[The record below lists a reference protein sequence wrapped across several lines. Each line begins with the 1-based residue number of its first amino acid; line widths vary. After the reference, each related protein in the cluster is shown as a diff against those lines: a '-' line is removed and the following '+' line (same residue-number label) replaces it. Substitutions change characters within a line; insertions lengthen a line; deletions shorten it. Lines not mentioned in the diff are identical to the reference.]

1 MVGNLVKRGEQMQN
15 LMSESFTLPC
25 GQVVKNRFCK
35 AAMTERIAKGD
46 NLAHQGHANLY
57 DRWAEGN
64 IGILLTG
71 NVQIDRKNLEG
82 PANVV
87 IDKNNYKEQYD
98 ELKAW
103 SAAGTK
109 DNTQLWMQISHAGR
123 QTPGEIN
130 SSPLAPS
137 NIGLKIPGKNY
148 GIPTPMTEED
158 ILDVIDRFVF
168 TAKIARETGFTGV
181 QFHSAH
187 GYLLS
192 EFLSPDINN
201 RTDAWGGSIENRA
214 RLHLEIIN
222 KCRKEVGEDFP
233 ISIKLNSADFQK
245 GGFTADESIQV
256 AQMLENAGVDIIE
269 ISGGTYEQPKLI
281 GVDDLTINPKRS
293 EQRKESTIAREAYFL
308 EYAQDI
314 RKAVSLPLMVT
325 GGFRTREGIE
335 DALQSNVCQIV
346 GIGRPLCAD
355 PYCIK
360 KMIAGELE
368 ALPSFEKTLSLG
380 PSILSPSSPFTI
392 IKVINAFGA
401 MAWFY
406 QQIKNMAK
414 GLMPNHKQKLF
425 NAFRADMKA
434 DKLAIKDYLDNS

>member
-1 MVGNLVKRGEQMQN
+1 MKNLIN
-15 LMSESFTLPC
+15 ESFTLPC
-25 GQVVKNRFCK
+25 GQILKNRVCK
-35 AAMTERIAKGD
+35 AAMTERIANGD
-46 NLAHQGHANLY
+46 NLANQGHINLY
-57 DRWAEGN
+57 DTWADGD

-71 NVQIDRKNLEG
+71 NVQVDRRNLEG

-87 IDKNNYKEQYD
+87 IDKNNYKNQLGT
-98 ELKAW
+98 LKEW

-109 DNTQLWMQISHAGR
+109 NNTQLWMQISHAGR

-130 SSPLAPS
+130 SSPMAPS
-137 NIGLKIPGKNY
+137 NIRLKIPGKNY
-148 GIPTPMTEED
+148 GTPIPMTEED
-158 ILDVIDRFVF
+158 ILDVIEKFVF

-201 RTDAWGGSIENRA
+201 RNDAWGGDIENRA
-214 RLHLEIIN
+214 RIHLEII
-222 KCRKEVGEDFP
+222 KRSREEVGEDFP
-233 ISIKLNSADFQK
+233 ISVKMNSADFQK
-245 GGFTADESIQV
+245 GGFAADDSIIV
-256 AQMLENAGVDIIE
+256 AKMLESAGVDIIE

-281 GVDDLTINPKRS
+281 GVDDLTINPERS

-308 EYAQDI
+308 EYAKDI

-335 DALQSNVCQIV
+335 DALNSNICQII
-346 GIGRPLCAD
+346 GIGRPLCVD

-360 KMIAGELE
+360 KMIEGELE
-368 ALPSFEKTLSLG
+368 ILPSFEKTLSLG

-392 IKVINAFGA
+392 IKAINAFGA

-434 DKLAIKDYLDNS
+434 DKIALRDYLDN

>member
-1 MVGNLVKRGEQMQN
+1 MSNLIN
-15 LMSESFTLPC
+15 ESFTLPC
-25 GQVVKNRFCK
+25 GQVIKNRICK
-35 AAMTERIAKGD
+35 AAMTERIAKGN

-57 DRWAEGN
+57 DRWADGN
-64 IGILLTG
+64 IGISLTG
-71 NVQIDRKNLEG
+71 NVQVDRRNLEG
-82 PANVV
+82 PANVA
-87 IDKNNYKEQYD
+87 IDKNNYKEQFD
-98 ELKAW
+98 ALKAW
-103 SAAGTK
+103 SKAGTK
-109 DNTQLWMQISHAGR
+109 NNTQLWMQISHAGR

-130 SSPLAPS
+130 SSPMAPS
-137 NIGLKIPGKNY
+137 DIGLKIPGKNF
-148 GIPTPMTEED
+148 GTPTPMTEED

-168 TAKIARETGFTGV
+168 TAKIARDTGFTGV

-214 RLHLEIIN
+214 RIHLEII
-222 KCRKEVGEDFP
+222 KRCRQEVGEDFP
-233 ISIKLNSADFQK
+233 ISVKLNSADFQK
-245 GGFTADESIQV
+245 GGFSPDESIKV

-281 GVDDLTINPKRS
+281 GVEASINAKRS
-293 EQRKESTIAREAYFL
+293 EKRKESTIAREAYFL

-314 RKAVSLPLMVT
+314 RKAVSIPLMVT
-325 GGFRTREGIE
+325 GGFRTREGIN

-360 KMIAGELE
+360 KMLSGELE
-368 ALPSFEKTLSLG
+368 TLPSFEKTLSLG
-380 PSILSPSSPFTI
+380 PYILSPSSPFTL
-392 IKVINAFGA
+392 IKVINAFA
-401 MAWFY
+401 SMAWFY

-414 GLMPNHKQKLF
+414 GLMPNQEQKLF
-425 NAFRADMKA
+425 NAFTADMKA
-434 DKLAIKDYLDNS
+434 DKLALKDYLNNK

>member
-1 MVGNLVKRGEQMQN
+1 MANLIN
-15 LMSESFTLPC
+15 ESFTLPC
-25 GQVVKNRFCK
+25 GQILKNRVCK
-35 AAMTERIAKGD
+35 AAMTERIANGD
-46 NLAHQGHANLY
+46 NLANQGHINLY
-57 DRWAEGN
+57 DIWADGD

-71 NVQIDRKNLEG
+71 NVQVDRRNLEG

-87 IDKNNYKEQYD
+87 IDKNNYKNQLGT
-98 ELKAW
+98 LKEW

-109 DNTQLWMQISHAGR
+109 NNTQLWMQISHAGR

-130 SSPLAPS
+130 SSPMAPS
-137 NIGLKIPGKNY
+137 NIRLKIPGKNY
-148 GIPTPMTEED
+148 GTPVPMTEED
-158 ILDVIDRFVF
+158 ILDVIEKFVF

-201 RTDAWGGSIENRA
+201 RNDAWGGDIENRA
-214 RLHLEIIN
+214 RIHLEII
-222 KCRKEVGEDFP
+222 KRSREEVGEDFP
-233 ISIKLNSADFQK
+233 ISVKMNSADFQK
-245 GGFTADESIQV
+245 GGFAADDSIIV
-256 AQMLENAGVDIIE
+256 AKMLESAGVDIIE

-281 GVDDLTINPKRS
+281 GVDDLTINPERS

-308 EYAQDI
+308 EYAKDI

-325 GGFRTREGIE
+325 GGFRTKEGIE
-335 DALQSNVCQIV
+335 DALKSNICQII
-346 GIGRPLCAD
+346 GIGSPLCAD
-355 PYCIK
+355 PYCVK

-368 ALPSFEKTLSLG
+368 ILPSFEKTLSLG
-380 PSILSPSSPFTI
+380 PSIFSPSSPFTI
-392 IKVINAFGA
+392 IKAINAFGA

-434 DKLAIKDYLDNS
+434 DKIALKDYLDH

>member
-1 MVGNLVKRGEQMQN
+1 MSNLIN
-15 LMSESFTLPC
+15 ESFTLPC
-25 GQVVKNRFCK
+25 GQVIKNRICK
-35 AAMTERIAKGD
+35 AAMTERIAKGN

-57 DRWAEGN
+57 DRWADGN
-64 IGILLTG
+64 IGISLTG
-71 NVQIDRKNLEG
+71 NVQVDRRNLEG
-82 PANVV
+82 PANVA
-87 IDKNNYKEQYD
+87 IDKNNYKEQFD
-98 ELKAW
+98 ALKAW
-103 SAAGTK
+103 SKAGTK
-109 DNTQLWMQISHAGR
+109 NNTQLWMQISHAGR

-130 SSPLAPS
+130 SSPMAPS
-137 NIGLKIPGKNY
+137 DIGLKIPGKNF
-148 GIPTPMTEED
+148 GTPTPTTEED

-168 TAKIARETGFTGV
+168 TAKIARDTGFTGV

-214 RLHLEIIN
+214 RIHLEII
-222 KCRKEVGEDFP
+222 KRCRQEVGEDFP
-233 ISIKLNSADFQK
+233 ISVKLNSADFQK
-245 GGFTADESIQV
+245 GGFSPDESIKV

-281 GVDDLTINPKRS
+281 GVEASINAKRS
-293 EQRKESTIAREAYFL
+293 EKRKESTIAREAYFL

-314 RKAVSLPLMVT
+314 RKAVSIPLMVT
-325 GGFRTREGIE
+325 GGFRTREGIN

-360 KMIAGELE
+360 KMLSGELE
-368 ALPSFEKTLSLG
+368 TLPSFEKTLSLG
-380 PSILSPSSPFTI
+380 PYILSPSSPFTL
-392 IKVINAFGA
+392 IKVINAFA
-401 MAWFY
+401 SMAWFY

-414 GLMPNHKQKLF
+414 GLMPNQEQKLF
-425 NAFRADMKA
+425 NAFTADMKA
-434 DKLAIKDYLDNS
+434 DKLALKDYLNNK

>member
-1 MVGNLVKRGEQMQN
+1 
-15 LMSESFTLPC
+15 MSNIINESFVLPC
-25 GQVVKNRFCK
+25 GQVIKNRICK
-35 AAMTERIAKGD
+35 AAMTERIAKGN
-46 NLAHQGHANLY
+46 NLAHQGHVNLY
-57 DRWAEGN
+57 ERWADGD

-71 NVQIDRKNLEG
+71 NVQVDHRNLEG

-87 IDKNNYKEQYD
+87 IDSNNYKEQLD
-98 ELKAW
+98 DLKAW

-109 DNTQLWMQISHAGR
+109 NNTQLWMQISHAGR

-137 NIGLKIPGKNY
+137 NIRLKIPGKNY
-148 GIPTPMTEED
+148 GTPTPMTEED
-158 ILDVIDRFVF
+158 IIDVIDRFVF

-214 RLHLEIIN
+214 RIHLEIIK
-222 KCRKEVGEDFP
+222 KCREEVGKDFP
-233 ISIKLNSADFQK
+233 ISVKLNSADFQK
-245 GGFTADESIQV
+245 GGFTPSESIKV
-256 AQMLENAGVDIIE
+256 AQMLENEGVDIIE

-281 GVDDLTINPKRS
+281 GVDDLSINPQRS
-293 EQRKESTIAREAYFL
+293 EIRKESTIAREAYFL

-325 GGFRTREGIE
+325 GGFRTKEGIE
-335 DALQSNVCQIV
+335 DALESNICQIV

-355 PYCIK
+355 PYCVK
-360 KMIAGELE
+360 KMIACEIE
-368 ALPSFEKTLSLG
+368 ELPSF
-380 PSILSPSSPFTI
+380 
-392 IKVINAFGA
+392 
-401 MAWFY
+401 
-406 QQIKNMAK
+406 
-414 GLMPNHKQKLF
+414 
-425 NAFRADMKA
+425 
-434 DKLAIKDYLDNS
+434 

>member
-1 MVGNLVKRGEQMQN
+1 MQN
-15 LMSESFTLPC
+15 LINESFTLPC
-25 GQVVKNRFCK
+25 GQVIKNRVCK
-35 AAMTERIAKGD
+35 AAMTERIAKGN

-57 DRWAEGN
+57 ERWAEGN
-64 IGILLTG
+64 IGISLTG
-71 NVQIDRKNLEG
+71 NVQVDRRNLEG
-82 PANVV
+82 PANVA
-87 IDKNNYKEQYD
+87 IDQNNYKDQLD
-98 ELKAW
+98 ALNAW
-103 SAAGTK
+103 SRAGTK
-109 DNTQLWMQISHAGR
+109 NNTQLWMQISHAGR

-130 SSPLAPS
+130 SSPMAPS
-137 NIGLKIPGKNY
+137 DIGLKIPGKNF
-148 GIPTPMTEED
+148 GTPTPMTEED

-168 TAKIARETGFTGV
+168 TAKIARDTGFTGV

-214 RLHLEIIN
+214 RIHLEII
-222 KCRKEVGEDFP
+222 KRCRHEVGEDFP
-233 ISIKLNSADFQK
+233 ISVKLNSADFQK
-245 GGFTADESIQV
+245 GGFSPDESIKV

-281 GVDDLTINPKRS
+281 GVEASINAKRS
-293 EQRKESTIAREAYFL
+293 EKRKESTIAREAYFL

-314 RKAVSLPLMVT
+314 RKAVSIPLMVT
-325 GGFRTREGIE
+325 GGFRTREGIN

-360 KMIAGELE
+360 KMISGELE
-368 ALPSFEKTLSLG
+368 TLPSFEKTLSLG
-380 PSILSPSSPFTI
+380 PSILSPSSPFTL
-392 IKVINAFGA
+392 IKVINAFA
-401 MAWFY
+401 SMAWFY

-414 GLMPNHKQKLF
+414 GLMPNQEQKLF
-425 NAFRADMKA
+425 NAFTADMKA
-434 DKLAIKDYLDNS
+434 DKLALKDYLNNK

>member
-1 MVGNLVKRGEQMQN
+1 MPSFINK
-15 LMSESFTLPC
+15 SFTLPC
-25 GQVVKNRFCK
+25 GQVIKNRICK
-35 AAMTERIAKGD
+35 AAMTERIAKGN
-46 NLAHQGHANLY
+46 NLAHQGHVNLY
-57 DRWAEGN
+57 ERWADGN

-71 NVQIDRKNLEG
+71 NVQIDRRNIEG

-87 IDKNNYKEQYD
+87 IDSENYKEQLD
-98 ELKAW
+98 SLKAW
-103 SAAGTK
+103 SRAGTK
-109 DNTQLWMQISHAGR
+109 NNTQLWMQISHAGR

-148 GIPTPMTEED
+148 GTPTPMTEKD
-158 ILDVIDRFVF
+158 IFDVVDRFVF

-201 RTDAWGGSIENRA
+201 RIDAWGGSLENRA
-214 RLHLEIIN
+214 RIHLEIIN

-233 ISIKLNSADFQK
+233 ISVKLNSADFQK
-245 GGFTADESIQV
+245 GGFTPEESIRV

-314 RKAVSLPLMVT
+314 RRAISLPLMVT

-335 DALQSNVCQIV
+335 NALQSNVCQIV

-368 ALPSFEKTLSLG
+368 VLPSFEKTLSLG

-434 DKLAIKDYLDNS
+434 DKHAIKDYLDSN

>member
-1 MVGNLVKRGEQMQN
+1 MPN
-15 LMSESFTLPC
+15 LMNESFTLPC
-25 GQVVKNRFCK
+25 GQVVKNRVCK
-35 AAMTERIAKGD
+35 AAMTERIAKGN

-57 DRWAEGN
+57 DRWADGDM
-64 IGILLTG
+64 GILLTG
-71 NVQIDRKNLEG
+71 NVQVDRRNIEG

-87 IDKNNYKEQYD
+87 IDQNNYKDQYD
-98 ELKAW
+98 ALKAW

-148 GIPTPMTEED
+148 GTPTPMTEED

-168 TAKIARETGFTGV
+168 AAKIARETGFTGV

-355 PYCIK
+355 PYCVK
-360 KMIAGELE
+360 KMITGELDV
-368 ALPSFEKTLSLG
+368 LPSFEKTLSLG

-414 GLMPNHKQKLF
+414 GLMPDHKQSLF
-425 NAFRADMKA
+425 NAFRADMKT
-434 DKLAIKDYLDNS
+434 DKLAIKDYLDNN

>member
-1 MVGNLVKRGEQMQN
+1 MKNLIN
-15 LMSESFTLPC
+15 ESFTLPC
-25 GQVVKNRFCK
+25 GQILKNRVCK
-35 AAMTERIAKGD
+35 AAMTERVANGD
-46 NLAHQGHANLY
+46 NLANQGHINLY
-57 DRWAEGN
+57 DTWADGD

-71 NVQIDRKNLEG
+71 NVQVDRRNLEG

-87 IDKNNYKEQYD
+87 IDKNNYKNQLGT
-98 ELKAW
+98 LKEW

-109 DNTQLWMQISHAGR
+109 NNTQLWMQISHAGR

-130 SSPLAPS
+130 SSPMAPS
-137 NIGLKIPGKNY
+137 NIRLKIPGKNY
-148 GIPTPMTEED
+148 GTPIPMTEED
-158 ILDVIDRFVF
+158 ILDVIEKFVF

-201 RTDAWGGSIENRA
+201 RNDAWGGDIENRA
-214 RLHLEIIN
+214 RIHLEII
-222 KCRKEVGEDFP
+222 KRCREEVGEDFP
-233 ISIKLNSADFQK
+233 ISVKMNSADFQI
-245 GGFTADESIQV
+245 GGFAADDSIIV
-256 AQMLENAGVDIIE
+256 AKMLESAGVDIIE

-281 GVDDLTINPKRS
+281 GVDDLTINPERS

-308 EYAQDI
+308 EYAKDI

-325 GGFRTREGIE
+325 GGFRTKEGIE
-335 DALQSNVCQIV
+335 DALKSNICQII

-355 PYCIK
+355 PYCVK
-360 KMIAGELE
+360 KMIAGELKI
-368 ALPSFEKTLSLG
+368 LPSFEKTLSLG
-380 PSILSPSSPFTI
+380 PSIFSPSSPFTI
-392 IKVINAFGA
+392 IKAINAFGA

-434 DKLAIKDYLDNS
+434 DKLALKDYFDH

>member
-1 MVGNLVKRGEQMQN
+1 MQN
-15 LMSESFTLPC
+15 LINESFTLPC
-25 GQVVKNRFCK
+25 GQVIKNRICK
-35 AAMTERIAKGD
+35 AAMTERIAKGN

-57 DRWAEGN
+57 DRWADGN
-64 IGILLTG
+64 IGISLTG
-71 NVQIDRKNLEG
+71 NVQVDRRNLEG
-82 PANVV
+82 PANVA
-87 IDKNNYKEQYD
+87 IDKNNYKEQF
-98 ELKAW
+98 ESLKAW
-103 SAAGTK
+103 SKSGTK
-109 DNTQLWMQISHAGR
+109 NNTQLWMQISHAGR

-137 NIGLKIPGKNY
+137 DIRLKIPGKNY
-148 GIPTPMTEED
+148 GIPTPMTEEN

-201 RTDAWGGSIENRA
+201 RNDSWGGSIENRT
-214 RLHLEIIN
+214 RIHLEII
-222 KCRKEVGEDFP
+222 KRCRQEVGEDFP
-233 ISIKLNSADFQK
+233 ISVKLNSTDFQK
-245 GGFTADESIQV
+245 GGFSPDESIKV
-256 AQMLENAGVDIIE
+256 AQILENAGVDIIE

-281 GVDDLTINPKRS
+281 GIDASINPKRS
-293 EQRKESTIAREAYFL
+293 EKRKESTIAREAYFL
-308 EYAQDI
+308 EYAKDI
-314 RKAVSLPLMVT
+314 RSAVSLPLMVT
-325 GGFRTREGIE
+325 GGFRTRDGIE
-335 DALQSNVCQIV
+335 EALRSNVCQIV

-360 KMIAGELE
+360 KLIAGELE
-368 ALPSFEKTLSLG
+368 NLPSFEKTLSLG
-380 PSILSPSSPFTI
+380 PSILSPSSPFTL

-414 GLMPNHKQKLF
+414 GLMPNQEQKLF
-425 NAFRADMKA
+425 NAFKADMKA
-434 DKLAIKDYLDNS
+434 DKVALKDYLNSK

>member
-1 MVGNLVKRGEQMQN
+1 
-15 LMSESFTLPC
+15 MSELINESFTLPC
-25 GQVVKNRFCK
+25 GQVIKNRICK
-35 AAMTERIAKGD
+35 AAMTERIAKGN

-57 DRWAEGN
+57 DRWADGN
-64 IGILLTG
+64 IGISLTG
-71 NVQIDRKNLEG
+71 NVQVDRRNLEG
-82 PANVV
+82 PANVA
-87 IDKNNYKEQYD
+87 IDKNNYKEQFD
-98 ELKAW
+98 ALKAW
-103 SAAGTK
+103 SKAGTK
-109 DNTQLWMQISHAGR
+109 NNTQLWMQISHAGR

-137 NIGLKIPGKNY
+137 DIGLKIPGKNF

-168 TAKIARETGFTGV
+168 TAKIARDTGFTGV

-201 RTDAWGGSIENRA
+201 RTDAWGGSIENRT
-214 RLHLEIIN
+214 RIHLEII
-222 KCRKEVGEDFP
+222 KRCRQEVGEDFP
-233 ISIKLNSADFQK
+233 ISVKLNSADFQK
-245 GGFTADESIQV
+245 GGFSPDESIKV
-256 AQMLENAGVDIIE
+256 AQILENAGVDIIE

-281 GVDDLTINPKRS
+281 GVEASINAKRS
-293 EQRKESTIAREAYFL
+293 EKRKESTIAREAYFL

-314 RKAVSLPLMVT
+314 RKAVSIPLMVT
-325 GGFRTREGIE
+325 GGFRTREGIN

-360 KMIAGELE
+360 KMISGELE
-368 ALPSFEKTLSLG
+368 TLPSFEKTLSLG
-380 PSILSPSSPFTI
+380 PSILSPSSPFTL
-392 IKVINAFGA
+392 IKVINAFA
-401 MAWFY
+401 SMAWFY

-414 GLMPNHKQKLF
+414 GLMPNQEQKLF
-425 NAFRADMKA
+425 NAFTADMKA
-434 DKLAIKDYLDNS
+434 DKLALKDYLKNK

>member
-1 MVGNLVKRGEQMQN
+1 MPN
-15 LMSESFTLPC
+15 LMNESFTLPC
-25 GQVVKNRFCK
+25 GQVIKNRFCK
-35 AAMTERIAKGD
+35 AAMTERIAKGN
-46 NLAHQGHANLY
+46 NLAHQGHVNLY

-71 NVQIDRKNLEG
+71 NVQVDRRNLEG

-98 ELKAW
+98 DLKAW

-109 DNTQLWMQISHAGR
+109 NNTQLWMQISHAGR

-148 GIPTPMTEED
+148 GTPIPMTEED
-158 ILDVIDRFVF
+158 ILDVIDRYVF
-168 TAKIARETGFTGV
+168 TAKIARDTGFTGV

-201 RTDAWGGSIENRA
+201 RTDAWGGSLENRA
-214 RLHLEIIN
+214 RIHIEIIN

-233 ISIKLNSADFQK
+233 ISVKLNSADFQK

-256 AQMLENAGVDIIE
+256 AQMLEDAGVDIIE

-293 EQRKESTIAREAYFL
+293 EERKESTIAREAYFL

-360 KMIAGELE
+360 KMIEGEIE
-368 ALPSFEKTLSLG
+368 TLPSFEKTLSLG

-414 GLMPNHKQKLF
+414 GLLPNHEQKLL

-434 DKLAIKDYLDNS
+434 DKLATKDYLDNN

>member
-1 MVGNLVKRGEQMQN
+1 MPSFINK
-15 LMSESFTLPC
+15 SFTLPR
-25 GQVVKNRFCK
+25 GQVIKNRICK
-35 AAMTERIAKGD
+35 AAMTERIAKGN
-46 NLAHQGHANLY
+46 NLAHQGHVNLY
-57 DRWAEGN
+57 ERWADGD

-71 NVQIDRKNLEG
+71 NIQIDRRNIEG

-87 IDKNNYKEQYD
+87 IDSENYKEQLD
-98 ELKAW
+98 SLRAW
-103 SAAGTK
+103 SRAGTK
-109 DNTQLWMQISHAGR
+109 NNTQLWMQISHAGR

-130 SSPLAPS
+130 SSPFAPS

-148 GIPTPMTEED
+148 GTPIPMTDED

-201 RTDAWGGSIENRA
+201 RTDAWGGSVENRA
-214 RLHLEIIN
+214 RIHLEIIN

-233 ISIKLNSADFQK
+233 ISVKLNSADFQK
-245 GGFTADESIQV
+245 GGFSPDESIQV

-308 EYAQDI
+308 EYAKDI
-314 RKAVSLPLMVT
+314 TKAVSLPLMVT

-355 PYCIK
+355 PYCVK

-368 ALPSFEKTLSLG
+368 VLPSFEKTLSLG

-392 IKVINAFGA
+392 IKVINAFGG

-434 DKLAIKDYLDNS
+434 DKLAIKDYLDNN

>member
-1 MVGNLVKRGEQMQN
+1 MPN
-15 LMSESFTLPC
+15 LMNESFTLPC
-25 GQVVKNRFCK
+25 GQVIKNRFCK
-35 AAMTERIAKGD
+35 AAMTERIAKGN
-46 NLAHQGHANLY
+46 NLAHQGHVNLY

-71 NVQIDRKNLEG
+71 NVQVDRRNLEG

-98 ELKAW
+98 ALKAW

-109 DNTQLWMQISHAGR
+109 NNTQLWMQISHAGR

-148 GIPTPMTEED
+148 GTPIPMTEED
-158 ILDVIDRFVF
+158 ILDVIDRYVF
-168 TAKIARETGFTGV
+168 TAKIARDTGFTGV

-201 RTDAWGGSIENRA
+201 RTDAWGGSLENRA
-214 RLHLEIIN
+214 RIHIEIIN

-233 ISIKLNSADFQK
+233 ISVKLNSADFQK

-256 AQMLENAGVDIIE
+256 AQMLEDAGVDIIE

-293 EQRKESTIAREAYFL
+293 EERKESTIAREAYFL

-335 DALQSNVCQIV
+335 DALHSNVCQIV

-360 KMIAGELE
+360 KMIEGEIE
-368 ALPSFEKTLSLG
+368 TLPSFEKTLSLG

-414 GLMPNHKQKLF
+414 GLMPNHEQKLF

-434 DKLAIKDYLDNS
+434 DKLATKDYLDNN

>member
-1 MVGNLVKRGEQMQN
+1 
-15 LMSESFTLPC
+15 MSELINKSFTLPC
-25 GQVVKNRFCK
+25 GQVIKNRICK
-35 AAMTERIAKGD
+35 AAMTERIAKGN

-57 DRWAEGN
+57 DRWADGN
-64 IGILLTG
+64 IGISLTG
-71 NVQIDRKNLEG
+71 NVQVDRRNLEG
-82 PANVV
+82 PANVA
-87 IDKNNYKEQYD
+87 IDKNNYKEQFD
-98 ELKAW
+98 ALKAW
-103 SAAGTK
+103 SKAGTK
-109 DNTQLWMQISHAGR
+109 NNTQLWMQISHAGR

-137 NIGLKIPGKNY
+137 DIGLKIPGKNF
-148 GIPTPMTEED
+148 GTPTPMSEEN

-168 TAKIARETGFTGV
+168 TAKIARDTGFTGV

-201 RTDAWGGSIENRA
+201 RTDAWGGSIENRT
-214 RLHLEIIN
+214 RIHLEII
-222 KCRKEVGEDFP
+222 KRCRQEVGEDFP
-233 ISIKLNSADFQK
+233 ISVKLNSADFQK
-245 GGFTADESIQV
+245 GGFSPDESIKV

-281 GVDDLTINPKRS
+281 GVEASINAKRS
-293 EQRKESTIAREAYFL
+293 EKRKESTIAREAYFL

-314 RKAVSLPLMVT
+314 RKAVSIPLMVT
-325 GGFRTREGIE
+325 GGFRTREGIN

-360 KMIAGELE
+360 KMISGELE
-368 ALPSFEKTLSLG
+368 TLPSFEKTLSLG
-380 PSILSPSSPFTI
+380 PSILSPSSPFTL
-392 IKVINAFGA
+392 IKVINAFA
-401 MAWFY
+401 SMAWFY

-414 GLMPNHKQKLF
+414 GLMPNQEQKLF
-425 NAFRADMKA
+425 NAFRADLKA
-434 DKLAIKDYLDNS
+434 DKLALKDYLNSK